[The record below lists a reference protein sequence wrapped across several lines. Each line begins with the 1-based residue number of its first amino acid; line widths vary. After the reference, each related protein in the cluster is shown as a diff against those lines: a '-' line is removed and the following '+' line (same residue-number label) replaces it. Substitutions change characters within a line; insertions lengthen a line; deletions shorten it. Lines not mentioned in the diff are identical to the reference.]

1 MKKIKYSLI
10 ALGLLLLG
18 SVAFSEPN
26 FADVIAQTT
35 SNPHPSYTNVSPPK
49 TSSAETAVDDVIT
62 ILLDQGFAGAIIVI
76 LFLWTYRTDKANR
89 AIQKENFD
97 KFVKIS
103 AECSG
108 HMASVSARLE
118 NVEREL
124 EGMKQLEILNVRKG

>member
-1 MKKIKYSLI
+1 MKNILI
-10 ALGLLLLG
+10 ALGLLVGTLA
-18 SVAFSEPN
+18 SSEPA
-26 FADVIAQTT
+26 FTDVIAQTT

-76 LFLWTYRTDKANR
+76 LFVWTYRTDKYNR
-89 AIQKENFD
+89 ASQKENFD
-97 KFVKIS
+97 KFVAIS

-118 NVEREL
+118 NIEREI
-124 EGMKQLEILNVRKG
+124 EQAKQIEMLNVRKG